1 MIQGILVSNKRM
13 TGFTRKYLPLIN
25 YYLQVQKC
33 TTGVTLSALLY
44 VLCGV
49 TCAHYVIRCV
59 RLLVTVLS
67 EFCATIMFGGV
78 IQSELK

>member
-1 MIQGILVSNKRM
+1 MSNKRM

-25 YYLQVQKC
+25 YYLRVQKC

-49 TCAHYVIRCV
+49 TCVHYVIRCVRCV

-78 IQSELK
+78 IQSGLE